1 MPSLGFW
8 NEQTLLHNPFSLYD
22 FNATK
27 QTQVSSSD
35 VITTHYYFD
44 LHLQN
49 NNKIK
54 TNKNK

>member
-1 MPSLGFW
+1 MPSLGFL
-8 NEQTLLHNPFSLYD
+8 NEQILLYNPFSLYD
-22 FNATK
+22 FNTPK
-27 QTQVSSSD
+27 QTQVRSSNI
-35 VITTHYYFD
+35 ITTYYYFD